1 MPDATNLHSQIVGWL
16 KILLPLGA
24 LMLLSTLF
32 LFARAPAESTEI
44 PFADLDVAAREQRIG
59 TPRLSGL
66 TDTGDRIEI
75 RADNARPD
83 PATAGTVQIDR
94 PRLTL
99 DATDGSQLTVAA
111 GTGSLVQSENR
122 ARLAGL
128 ARAEL
133 STGYQMET
141 AGLTAD
147 LATGVIVSD
156 GAMEILAPFGELTAG
171 QATIDLGQSTGGAS
185 LRFEQGVRLIF
196 QPATTPE
203 DRP

>member
-1 MPDATNLHSQIVGWL
+1 MAREVNLHSQIVGWL

-32 LFARAPAESTEI
+32 LFARAPAQATDI
-44 PFADLDVAAREQRIG
+44 PFSDIDVAAREQRIG

-66 TDTGDRIEI
+66 TDTGDTIQISAE
-75 RADNARPD
+75 AARPD
-83 PATAGTVQIDR
+83 AADASTVRIDR

-99 DATDGSQLTVAA
+99 DATDGSTLSVAA
-111 GTGSLVQSENR
+111 GTGSLIQGENR
-122 ARLAGL
+122 AQLSGL

-156 GAMEILAPFGELTAG
+156 GAMEIQAPFGELTAG
-171 QATIDLGQSTGGAS
+171 QATIDLGRSTGGTS
-185 LRFEQGVRLIF
+185 LRFDQGVRLVF
-196 QPATTPE
+196 QPALIPE
-203 DRP
+203 E